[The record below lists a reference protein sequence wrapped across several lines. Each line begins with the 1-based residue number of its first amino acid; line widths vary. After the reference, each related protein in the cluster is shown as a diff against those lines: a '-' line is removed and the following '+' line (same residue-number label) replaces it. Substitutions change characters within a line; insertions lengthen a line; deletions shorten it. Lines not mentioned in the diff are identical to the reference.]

1 MKTKIK
7 TEINTILF
15 YALGVLTITA
25 TGFLL
30 GLAYVARF
38 AA

>member
-1 MKTKIK
+1 MKTEP
-7 TEINTILF
+7 TTILF
-15 YALGVLTITA
+15 YALGVLSITA

>member
-1 MKTKIK
+1 MKTDQTIK
-7 TEINTILF
+7 TLAF
-15 YALGVLTITA
+15 YTLGVLTITA

-30 GLAYVARF
+30 GIAYVARF